1 MFVCPRCGWS
11 SGLQSAPSNGYL
23 CPRCGSPLDIQ
34 MDKMWNPGKGERG
47 LRRYSSM
54 LPLMPSKTLGE
65 GSTPTVFIDDGGRRI
80 AFKLEMFNPGGS
92 FKDRGAN
99 LAVAHASMS
108 GFRCLVEDTSGNT
121 GISITLFGRVYGM
134 KTKIVLPRTAP
145 QGKRR
150 IMELLGAEI
159 IEAPSRSEATNIA
172 FKISSSNCLY
182 VNHLANPLFI
192 EGAKTIAYEAFED
205 IGIPDKVI
213 VPVGSGGLMLG
224 IAKGFR
230 EVASILGYTKVPQIV
245 AVQGV
250 DVAPLYETLY
260 GSKPSIQDTA
270 TLADGIRVA
279 HPPRIE
285 EMKKVVIES
294 RGSVVLVNN
303 NHIVEALA
311 ELVDLGF
318 IVEPTSAA
326 AYAAYKLIKENI
338 NPGETVLIP
347 LTGSGLKMI
356 DQLVEL
362 IRRAR
367 QNLNPDVPKF

>member
-1 MFVCPRCGWS
+1 
-11 SGLQSAPSNGYL
+11 
-23 CPRCGSPLDIQ
+23 
-34 MDKMWNPGKGERG
+34 MDKMWNPVKGERG

-54 LPLMPSKTLGE
+54 LPLTPSKTLGE
-65 GSTPTVFIDDGGRRI
+65 GSTPIVFIDDGGRRV
-80 AFKLEMFNPGGS
+80 AFKLEMLNPGGS

-99 LAVAHASMS
+99 LAVAHASML

-121 GISITLFGRVYGM
+121 GISITLFGRIYGM

-159 IEAPSRSEATNIA
+159 VEAPSRSEATNIA
-172 FKISSSNCLY
+172 FKISSLSDCLY

-192 EGAKTIAYEAFED
+192 EGAKTVAYEAFED
-205 IGIPDKVI
+205 MGIPDKVI
-213 VPVGSGGLMLG
+213 VPVGSGGLILG

-230 EVASILGYTKVPQIV
+230 EIASILGYTKAPQIV

-250 DVAPLYETLY
+250 DVAPLYEALY
-260 GSKPSIQDTA
+260 GSKPQIQDTA

-285 EMKKVVIES
+285 EMKRVIIES
-294 RGSVVLVNN
+294 GGRVVLVNN

-311 ELVDLGF
+311 ELIDLGF
-318 IVEPTSAA
+318 VVEPTSAA
-326 AYAAYKLIKENI
+326 AYAAYKLIKENV

-347 LTGSGLKMI
+347 LTGSGLKMV
-356 DQLVEL
+356 DQLAEL
-362 IRRAR
+362 IGRVRRS
-367 QNLNPDVPKF
+367 LNPNVSKF